1 MTEIEVYTTP
11 TCPYCTKLKDWLEN
25 ENINYEAIDLSQ
37 NKEKAQELI
46 QKTGQRGVPQTLI
59 KKDGEEKAV
68 IGFNPEEIKKH
79 VE

>member
-11 TCPYCTKLKDWLEN
+11 TCPYCTKLKNWLED
-25 ENINYEAIDLSQ
+25 EDIEFEEFDLSE
-37 NKEKAQELI
+37 NREKAQELI

-68 IGFNPEEIKKH
+68 IGFQPDKIKAEI
-79 VE
+79 